1 MDPYYPNGHTGTLN
15 PVTIDARTLTSTYN
29 VLDNHSG
36 AQENWLRGGVELA
49 LNNEVTWKSQVYSYN
64 AQRHWFNNEINAFDD
79 SQPGAQVYRERLSVD
94 HDQRLFGNITDLSWS
109 TNIAGMD
116 NRAVATFAASSLQ
129 FNVVQDDFFNN
140 DFVDLVNPARG
151 FYGPQQTKNFYTL
164 YTSAIYAFTCNYK
177 IAGGTMGQ
185 FGFFDADRARG
196 DFREGRS
203 AGDDCPGGAV

>member
-79 SQPGAQVYRERLSVD
+79 TPNLARR
-94 HDQRLFGNITDLSWS
+94 S
-109 TNIAGMD
+109 TA
-116 NRAVATFAASSLQ
+116 
-129 FNVVQDDFFNN
+129 
-140 DFVDLVNPARG
+140 
-151 FYGPQQTKNFYTL
+151 K
-164 YTSAIYAFTCNYK
+164 
-177 IAGGTMGQ
+177 
-185 FGFFDADRARG
+185 
-196 DFREGRS
+196 DFRSITINGSSETS
-203 AGDDCPGGAV
+203 PT

>member
-1 MDPYYPNGHTGTLN
+1 MKSSGALDPYYPNGHTGTLN

-64 AQRHWFNNEINAFDD
+64 AQRHWFNNEINAFDN

-151 FYGPQQTKNFYTL
+151 FYGPQQTKNFYRAPRKIA
-164 YTSAIYAFTCNYK
+164 TSANL
-177 IAGGTMGQ
+177 
-185 FGFFDADRARG
+185 
-196 DFREGRS
+196 
-203 AGDDCPGGAV
+203 